1 MPLNL
6 KGRSCLTLEEFSEA
20 EIHHL
25 IDQAIELK
33 RLKAVRVFPRT
44 LENRN
49 LCLIFLKPSTRTRT
63 SFVVAARDEGAH
75 TELLTA
81 EEIRFGVKESIRDIA
96 RVLGRMFDGIAFRG
110 FDHQVAVALSRHA
123 GVPVWNGL
131 TDEHHPT
138 QVLADLMTIK
148 EEFGR
153 VTGTRIAYVGDGRNN
168 MVTSLIVAAARTGMD
183 LRIVAPPSLQPAE
196 ALVAAAQRTAPHPA
210 ARITVTADI
219 LAGVRDCMV
228 IYNDVWLSMGED
240 AKLAERTRALAGYRV
255 SEAMVAATG
264 RADTIYMNCLPSL
277 HDDETSFGRAH
288 PEARDTEN
296 SVFEGEYSRVFDQ
309 AENRMHTIKALLVS
323 TV

>member
-6 KGRSCLTLEEFSEA
+6 KGRSCLTLEEFSEP
-20 EIHHL
+20 EIHYL

-33 RLKAVRVFPRT
+33 RLKAARVFPRT

-49 LCLIFLKPSTRTRT
+49 ICLIFLKPSTRTRT

-110 FDHQVAVALSRHA
+110 FDHQVAVSLARHA

-153 VTGTRIAYVGDGRNN
+153 VSGTRIAYVGDGRNN
-168 MVTSLIVAAARTGMD
+168 MVTSLMVAAARTGMD
-183 LRIVAPPSLQPAE
+183 LRIVAPDTLQPHP
-196 ALVAAAQRTAPHPA
+196 ALVARALEA
-210 ARITVTADI
+210 ARHAGAGITVTSDI
-219 LAGVRDCMV
+219 AAGVHGCAV
-228 IYNDVWLSMGED
+228 IYNDVWVSMGEE
-240 AKLAERTRALAGYRV
+240 AQLADRAASLAGYRV
-255 SEAMVAATG
+255 SEAMIAATG

-277 HDDETSFGRAH
+277 HDGQTSFGREH
-288 PEARDTEN
+288 PEALDTEDA
-296 SVFEGEYSRVFDQ
+296 VFEAEYSRVFDQ

-323 TV
+323 TI